1 MSSIIRENLGFR
13 RRVMKS
19 QDTVP
24 YEVEQPA
31 AAALMVRRSAY
42 AQVGGFDPRFY
53 PAWYEDVDFC
63 KQLKVAGWQ
72 VYFDPSARFLHE
84 GGYSAKALGA
94 TGFAVAYYRNQLRY
108 ARKHMSTAAGIAIR
122 CSIAAGM
129 AARTIAAPANAG
141 AFFTVMAG
149 ALGRW

>member
-1 MSSIIRENLGFR
+1 MSSLIRENLGFP
-13 RRVMKS
+13 RRVR
-19 QDTVP
+19 TRYNEP

-31 AAALMVRRSAY
+31 AAVMVRRSAY
-42 AQVGGFDPRFY
+42 LQVGGFDTRFY
-53 PAWYEDVDFC
+53 PWYEDVDFC
-63 KQLKVAGWQ
+63 KQLKGAGWQ
-72 VYFDPSARFLHE
+72 VYFDPGARFLHE

-108 ARKHMSTAAGIAIR
+108 ARKHMSAAAGIAIR

-141 AFFTVMAG
+141 AFFTVLAG
-149 ALGRW
+149 ALGKW